1 MASAREEP
9 RAAEV
14 CGPRTQA
21 LDTSPAVEMRQIEAW
36 RRMEP
41 WEKLRVVEQLV
52 RASEELARVGIER
65 RHPEASEREIE
76 LRLAAL
82 RLDRETMAAR
92 FGWDPLREGY

>member
-1 MASAREEP
+1 MVIAREEP
-9 RAAEV
+9 QTAEV
-14 CGPRTQA
+14 RGPRTQA
-21 LDTSPAVEMRQIEAW
+21 PDTSPAVETRQIEAW

-65 RHPEASEREIE
+65 RHPHAGAHEIE

-82 RLDRETMAAR
+82 RLDRETMVAR

>member
-1 MASAREEP
+1 VVIEQEEP
-9 RAAEV
+9 RSDEPGA
-14 CGPRTQA
+14 PRTQA
-21 LDTSPAVEMRQIEAW
+21 SDTSPEVEMRQIEAW

-65 RHPEASEREIE
+65 RHPQAGEREIE

-82 RLDRETMAAR
+82 RLDRETMTAR